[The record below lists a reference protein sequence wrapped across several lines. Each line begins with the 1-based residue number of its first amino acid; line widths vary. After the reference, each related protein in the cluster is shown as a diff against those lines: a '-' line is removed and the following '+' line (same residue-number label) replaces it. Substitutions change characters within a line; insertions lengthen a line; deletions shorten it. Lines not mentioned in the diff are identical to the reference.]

1 MASKSAQIGLAGE
14 AVVAA
19 YIRDLGWEILV
30 ANYHCRYGEIDL
42 IARTAADALVFI
54 EVKTYKRH
62 GMSSGRDAMTV
73 AKQRRIVQAMQH
85 FLGYQELSFEP
96 QSMRIDL
103 VLATPYVVL
112 EHLQNV
118 VDGDLLP

>member
-1 MASKSAQIGLAGE
+1 MASDSATIGHAGE
-14 AVVAA
+14 SVVAA
-19 YIRDLGWEILV
+19 YVVEIGWEILTR
-30 ANYHCRYGEIDL
+30 NYHCRYGEIDV
-42 IARTAADALVFI
+42 IVRTPDDALVFI

-62 GMSSGRDAMTV
+62 GMSSGRDAMTL

-96 QSMRIDL
+96 KSMRIDL

>member
-1 MASKSAQIGLAGE
+1 MVSDSAKIGHAGE
-14 AVVAA
+14 SVVAA
-19 YIRDLGWEILV
+19 YLVELGWTILTT
-30 ANYHCRYGEIDL
+30 NYHCRYGEIDV
-42 IARTAADALVFI
+42 IARTPDAALVFV

-85 FLGYQELSFEP
+85 FFGYQELSFEP

-103 VLATPYVVL
+103 VLATPSVVL